1 MEKKKP
7 EIRFNGFEGEWVT
20 TTLGDI
26 AVRVVS
32 KNEDNSITLP
42 LTISAQ
48 YGLISQ
54 TEFFNSRIAAK
65 DVRGYYVIKKGE
77 FAYNRSTSDFS
88 PFGAVKRLDGY
99 EAGVLST
106 LYIVF
111 RLSSEQIQSNYLV
124 NYFSTSNW
132 YQHITESAAEG
143 ARNHGLLNI
152 TAEDFFKTPIKAPIR
167 TEEQEKIAS
176 FLTTLDKLIAKLE
189 AKLDKLRK
197 LKQAL
202 LEKMFVNVNGGG
214 YETPEIRF
222 KGYTDKWQ
230 VKELREVAKLRRGL
244 TYSPDDICNDRKG
257 IRVLRSSNISE
268 DIFLLSED
276 DVFVKQSAVNIPY
289 IHNYDI
295 LITAAN
301 GSSRLVGK
309 HCIVADIQSNSCVP
323 GGFMLCASTDS
334 PFFLQASMSS
344 SWYQTFIATYT
355 LGGNGTIGN
364 LSKTALEK
372 QRFQLP
378 SLSEQEQIG
387 KCFTQ
392 IDTHFSKTS
401 TKVTK
406 LRNIKQSLLQKMFA

>member
-1 MEKKKP
+1 MKKKKP

-202 LEKMFVNVNGGG
+202 LEKMFANVNGGG

-230 VKELREVAKLRRGL
+230 VNNVASIFETYYDKNHPNLPVLSASQEFGMVIRDNVGFQVQHNKENEVGYKRVLPGQFVIHLRSFQGGFAHSMVEGITSPAYTVMQFKKL
-244 TYSPDDICNDRKG
+244 SKQDDIYWKYVLTSKIFIKRLETVTYG
-257 IRVLRSSNISE
+257 IRDGRSISFE
-268 DIFLLSED
+268 DFSELD
-276 DVFVKQSAVNIPY
+276 F
-289 IHNYDI
+289 
-295 LITAAN
+295 
-301 GSSRLVGK
+301 
-309 HCIVADIQSNSCVP
+309 
-323 GGFMLCASTDS
+323 
-334 PFFLQASMSS
+334 
-344 SWYQTFIATYT
+344 TF
-355 LGGNGTIGN
+355 
-364 LSKTALEK
+364 
-372 QRFQLP
+372 P

-392 IDTHFSKTS
+392 IDTHFNKTS
-401 TKVTK
+401 TKLTK
-406 LRNIKQSLLQKMFA
+406 LRNIKHSLLQKMFA

>member
-7 EIRFNGFEGEWVT
+7 QIRFNGFEEEWVT

-32 KNEDNSITLP
+32 KNDDNGVILP

-77 FAYNRSTSDFS
+77 FAYNRSTSEFS
-88 PFGAVKRLDGY
+88 PFGAVKRLDRY
-99 EAGVLST
+99 DAGVLST

-132 YQHITESAAEG
+132 HQYIAENAAEG

-152 TAEDFFKTPIKAPIR
+152 TAEDFLKTPIKAPIVP
-167 TEEQEKIAS
+167 EEQKKIAS

-202 LEKMFVNVNGGG
+202 LEKMFINVNGWG
-214 YETPEIRF
+214 YKAPQIRF

-230 VKELREVAKLRRGL
+230 VKELGEVAIFNPPNQPLRERFYYIDLESVEKGSL
-244 TYSPDDICNDRKG
+244 KVKEQVTKRMAPSRAQRTLEFNDILFQTVRPYLQNHYLFKKKTQNNQWVASTG
-257 IRVLRSSNISE
+257 YALLRPKIYPE
-268 DIFLLSED
+268 LLYTMLLS
-276 DVFVKQSAVNIPY
+276 K
-289 IHNYDI
+289 
-295 LITAAN
+295 
-301 GSSRLVGK
+301 
-309 HCIVADIQSNSCVP
+309 
-323 GGFMLCASTDS
+323 GFMQEIMQRCTGSTYPAINSKKMIDIKVGC
-334 PFFLQASMSS
+334 SS
-344 SWYQTFIATYT
+344 VQMEQQLIGDLFI
-355 LGGNGTIGN
+355 L
-364 LSKTALEK
+364 LDD
-372 QRFQLP
+372 QLN
-378 SLSEQEQIG
+378 
-387 KCFTQ
+387 
-392 IDTHFSKTS
+392 KTS
-401 TKVTK
+401 TKLTK

>member
-7 EIRFNGFEGEWVT
+7 EIRFNGFEEEWET

-32 KNEDNSITLP
+32 KNEDNYVTLP
-42 LTISAQ
+42 LTISAL

-99 EAGVLST
+99 KAGVLST

-111 RLSSEQIQSNYLV
+111 RLSSEQIHSDYLV

-132 YQHITESAAEG
+132 HQHIAESAAEG

-152 TAEDFFKTPIKAPIR
+152 TAEDFFKTPIKAPIG

-202 LEKMFVNVNGGG
+202 LEKMFANVNSEGGG
-214 YETPEIRF
+214 GDTRNKI
-222 KGYTDKWQ
+222 Q
-230 VKELREVAKLRRGL
+230 
-244 TYSPDDICNDRKG
+244 
-257 IRVLRSSNISE
+257 
-268 DIFLLSED
+268 
-276 DVFVKQSAVNIPY
+276 
-289 IHNYDI
+289 
-295 LITAAN
+295 
-301 GSSRLVGK
+301 RL
-309 HCIVADIQSNSCVP
+309 
-323 GGFMLCASTDS
+323 
-334 PFFLQASMSS
+334 
-344 SWYQTFIATYT
+344 Y
-355 LGGNGTIGN
+355 
-364 LSKTALEK
+364 
-372 QRFQLP
+372 R
-378 SLSEQEQIG
+378 
-387 KCFTQ
+387 
-392 IDTHFSKTS
+392 
-401 TKVTK
+401 
-406 LRNIKQSLLQKMFA
+406 

>member
-7 EIRFNGFEGEWVT
+7 EIRFNGFEEEWAT

-32 KNEDNSITLP
+32 KNEDNCVTLP

-54 TEFFNSRIAAK
+54 TKFFNSRIAAK

-99 EAGVLST
+99 KAGVLST

-111 RLSSEQIQSNYLV
+111 RLSSEQIHSNYLV

-132 YQHITESAAEG
+132 HQHIAESAAEG

-152 TAEDFFKTPIKAPIR
+152 TAEDFFKTPIKAPIG

-176 FLTTLDKLIAKLE
+176 FLTTLDNLIVKLE

-202 LEKMFVNVNGGG
+202 LEKMFTNINRGN
-214 YETPEIRF
+214 EIPEIRF
-222 KGYTDKWQ
+222 KGFEGEWATTTLGECFLERIERSAEGELISVTISQGVVRASDLDRIDNSSNDKSNYKVVEVGDIAYNSMRMWQGACGYSLYKGICSPAYTVVIPQNNIDVVYCFYLFKRNETLQ
-230 VKELREVAKLRRGL
+230 LFRVNSQGL
-244 TYSPDDICNDRKG
+244 TSD
-257 IRVLRSSNISE
+257 
-268 DIFLLSED
+268 
-276 DVFVKQSAVNIPY
+276 
-289 IHNYDI
+289 
-295 LITAAN
+295 T
-301 GSSRLVGK
+301 
-309 HCIVADIQSNSCVP
+309 
-323 GGFMLCASTDS
+323 
-334 PFFLQASMSS
+334 
-344 SWYQTFIATYT
+344 W
-355 LGGNGTIGN
+355 N
-364 LSKTALEK
+364 LKYPAFSQIKCS
-372 QRFQLP
+372 FP
-378 SLSEQEQIG
+378 PLSEQRQIG
-387 KCFTQ
+387 KYFTQ

-401 TKVTK
+401 TKLTK